1 MPASS
6 SLKSIHKRKFMNPVF
21 SRLTYFA
28 ALDALYAF
36 VSWYNEQKQFNARH
50 RRTKLHEQN
59 H

>member
-6 SLKSIHKRKFMNPVF
+6 SLKSIHKRKLMNPVF

-36 VSWYNEQKQFNARH
+36 VSWYNEQKQFNA
-50 RRTKLHEQN
+50 
-59 H
+59 